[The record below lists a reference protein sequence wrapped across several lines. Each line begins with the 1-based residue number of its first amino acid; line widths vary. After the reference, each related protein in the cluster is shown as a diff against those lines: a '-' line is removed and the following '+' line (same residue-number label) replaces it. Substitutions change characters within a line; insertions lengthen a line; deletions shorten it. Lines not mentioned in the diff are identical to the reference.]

1 MPSEDPAIKR
11 SSSSAPGDLDQAVS
25 KRIKRHYHHHHRLQY
40 PVAPE
45 LPEPAIT
52 DEVSV
57 DHLMNRS
64 IGQVLREVGFDLADP
79 VALDGFRNAAE
90 ECTQATEVQY
100 NDVTISDS
108 SF

>member
-1 MPSEDPAIKR
+1 MTSSEPAVKR
-11 SSSSAPGDLDQAVS
+11 SSSFAPEDSDYADS
-25 KRIKRHYHHHHRLQY
+25 KRIKRHYHHHHRLHY

-45 LPEPAIT
+45 LPEPAII

-79 VALDGFRNAAE
+79 IALDGFRNATE
-90 ECTQATEVQY
+90 ECMQATVVQ
-100 NDVTISDS
+100 IMI
-108 SF
+108 